1 MTQKP
6 RIMCI
11 EDERLLLADLVEE
24 LKDFGYNT
32 IAANN
37 GAEALEI
44 LKSETPDLILCDL
57 MMPRMDGRAVLQR
70 VRADFPRLERT
81 PFIFLTALATRDD
94 VIAGKRLGADD
105 YLTKPIDYDLLFA
118 TVESR
123 LSQVA
128 RIDGVYKSQ
137 LLKIQE
143 AILKKSSVKGPLRI
157 AIVSGPAKVTVPI
170 KSALEELGCEVNL
183 VAEDALVRKEV
194 SLDHDDLVF
203 LNYSKVVHYFLKYIV
218 KEEKKSTLKA
228 KLIMLSPPNL
238 SVEQKDGLAETGV
251 DGFIEYPYRP
261 VEVFKQVM
269 ERLQPQ

>member
-1 MTQKP
+1 
-6 RIMCI
+6 MCI